1 LTTILSPSSPTGDKW
16 GERMKAVA
24 ECRDKHAFAEI
35 FDYFTPRLEA
45 YLQRLGLSAGEAED
59 IAQDVMTTLWVKSAL
74 FDPGKSSVS
83 TWIYRIARNRR
94 IDRARRTREQISLDD
109 IAPALEPVDE
119 RRPDSALE
127 GDQNAK
133 ALRAAM
139 IELPEE
145 QRQLIQLSYFEGM
158 SQSEIA
164 TRAALPL
171 GTVKSRLRLAFN
183 RLRVALSARG
193 ISSVN

>member
-1 LTTILSPSSPTGDKW
+1 
-16 GERMKAVA
+16 MKAVA
-24 ECRDKHAFAEI
+24 ECRDRDAFAEI
-35 FDYFTPRLEA
+35 FDYFTPRLES
-45 YLQRLGLSAGEAED
+45 YLQRLGLSNGEAED

-74 FDPGKSSVS
+74 FDPEKSSVS

-94 IDRARRTREQISLDD
+94 IDRARRTREQVSIDD
-109 IAPALEPVDE
+109 IDPSFEPVE
-119 RRPDSALE
+119 ESRPDSALE
-127 GDQNAK
+127 GEQSAR

-145 QRQLIQLSYFEGM
+145 QRQLVQLSYFEGM

-164 TRAALPL
+164 TRSSLPL

-193 ISSVN
+193 ISSAN

>member
-1 LTTILSPSSPTGDKW
+1 
-16 GERMKAVA
+16 MKAVA
-24 ECRDKHAFAEI
+24 ERRDKDAFAEI
-35 FDYFTPRLEA
+35 FEYFTPRLEG
-45 YLQRLGLSAGEAED
+45 YLQRLGLSNSEAED

-74 FDPGKSSVS
+74 FDPEKSSLS

-94 IDRARRTREQISLDD
+94 IDRARRTREQVSIDD
-109 IAPALEPVDE
+109 IDSSLEPVDE
-119 RRPDSALE
+119 ARPDAILE
-127 GDQNAK
+127 DAQNAR

-145 QRQLIQLSYFEGM
+145 QRRLVQLSYFEGM

-164 TRAALPL
+164 TRSSLPL

-183 RLRVALSARG
+183 RLRVALNTRG